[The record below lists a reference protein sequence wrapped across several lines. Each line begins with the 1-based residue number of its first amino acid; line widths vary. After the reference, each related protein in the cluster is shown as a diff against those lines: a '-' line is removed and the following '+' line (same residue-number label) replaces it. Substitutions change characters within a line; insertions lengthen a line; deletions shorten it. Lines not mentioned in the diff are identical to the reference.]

1 MIEINI
7 VNAITIGLIAMI
19 FAWVWDYAVSMLK
32 SSGVISA

>member
-19 FAWVWDYAVSMLK
+19 FAWVFDYVVAMVK
-32 SSGVISA
+32 ARGVM

>member
-19 FAWVWDYAVSMLK
+19 FAWLWDYVAMWIK
-32 SSGVISA
+32 SKGV